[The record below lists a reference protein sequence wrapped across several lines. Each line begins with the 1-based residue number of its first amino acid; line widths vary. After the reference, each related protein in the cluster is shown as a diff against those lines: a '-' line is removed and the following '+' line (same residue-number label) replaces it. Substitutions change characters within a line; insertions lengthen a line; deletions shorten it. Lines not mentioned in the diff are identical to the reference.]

1 MLARFRKNPILKPSE
16 NWWESKAVYN
26 AGATRFE
33 GKILLLYRA
42 QGNDW
47 ISRFGLA
54 ESEDGFHFKRI
65 SDLPVLEP
73 EPHDQYERLGIE
85 DPRIIKIED
94 SYLIT
99 YTAASVY
106 PATFAQKLIPNKSL
120 FRTGVPWRI
129 RIGLAQ
135 TKEFRNFEKLGILF
149 PELDTKNAI
158 LFPEKIEGQFV
169 LIFRILPNMVVS
181 FSKNLANWTSA
192 EFLLSPRYGH
202 WDSEKIGAGA
212 PPLKTKKGW
221 LLFYHGVDKDR
232 VYHLG
237 ALLLDLNNPKII
249 LARSKKPLLSPEKPY
264 EKKGLVPNVVFTCGA
279 IEEEGKYIVYYG
291 AADKVIC
298 AATIDKD
305 LEKIF

>member
-1 MLARFRKNPILKPSE
+1 MLVRFPKNPILEPGE
-16 NWWESKAVYN
+16 NWWETRAVYN
-26 AGATRFE
+26 AGAVMFGDKT
-33 GKILLLYRA
+33 LLLYRA

-47 ISRFGLA
+47 VSRFGLA
-54 ESEDGFHFKRI
+54 ESVDGFHFKRI
-65 SDLPVLEP
+65 SNLPVLEP
-73 EPHDQYERLGIE
+73 DPHDQYERLGIE
-85 DPRIIKIED
+85 DPRISKVED

-106 PATFAQKLIPNKSL
+106 PATFAEKLIPNKSL
-120 FRTGVPWRI
+120 FKTGVPWRI

-135 TKEFRNFEKLGILF
+135 TLDFRNFEKLGLLF
-149 PELDTKNAI
+149 PELDAKDSV

-181 FSKNLANWTSA
+181 FSKNLANWSSP
-192 EFLLSPRYGH
+192 EFLLSPRYAS

-221 LLFYHGVDKDR
+221 LLFYHGVDRDR
-232 VYHLG
+232 TYHLG

-249 LARSKKPLLSPEKPY
+249 LARSKKPLLSPKIRY

-279 IEEEGKYIVYYG
+279 IEEEDRYIVYYG